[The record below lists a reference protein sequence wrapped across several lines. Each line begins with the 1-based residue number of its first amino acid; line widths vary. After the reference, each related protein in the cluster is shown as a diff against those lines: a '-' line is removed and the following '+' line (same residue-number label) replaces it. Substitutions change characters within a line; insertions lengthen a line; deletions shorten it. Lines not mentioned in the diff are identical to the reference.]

1 MMELPEWLYSSD
13 QGRELDRRAA
23 DIPGYEKGHLM
34 QLAGTASFRSIQ
46 SLWPGIRSLAVC
58 CGPGNN
64 GGDGFVVA
72 GLAATHGL
80 EVYLMGFGEPKT
92 TDAKRTHR
100 SALASGVS
108 VVPFHPNVLSGADVV
123 VDAILGTGFN
133 RPLEGLIL
141 EGIRAINASGKPVLS
156 LDVPS
161 GLNSDTG
168 EAAKDAVGATATI
181 SFICLNPG
189 IVTGRG
195 PDRCGHVLFDS
206 LQVPEA
212 VFSAMQ
218 PVAARISTGRVAGML
233 QMLPRRHHKGD
244 AGHLLVVGGALGMG
258 GAVCLAGEAALRVG
272 VGCVSIA
279 TRPEHAAYLNSGCPE
294 LMVNG
299 VESRSDLSSLLQRAT
314 AVVVGPGL
322 GLESWGRDLFSR
334 VLEIEQ
340 PLVVDADGLN
350 LLSEQPTTA
359 ANWILTP
366 HPGEAARLL
375 GKSTREVQRDRLGA
389 VRRIQ
394 ERYGGV
400 CILKGAG
407 TLIAAANGS
416 LSICNRGNPG
426 MASAGMGDL
435 LAGVIGSLLA
445 QGLDL
450 GEAAKCGTWLHSA
463 AAELAAADGER
474 GMIARDLFPGL
485 RRLVDN
491 PAAADE

>member
-1 MMELPEWLYSSD
+1 MELPEWLYSSE

-23 DIPGYEKGHLM
+23 GIPGYEKGYLM
-34 QLAGTASFRSIQ
+34 QQAGTASFRSIQ
-46 SLWPGIRSLAVC
+46 ALWPGIRSLAVC

-72 GLAATHGL
+72 ELAATHGFQ
-80 EVYLMGFGEPKT
+80 VYLIRFGDPKT
-92 TDAKRTHR
+92 TDAKRAHR

-108 VVPFHPNVLSGADVV
+108 VVPFHPDVLSRADVI

-141 EGIRAINASGKPVLS
+141 EGIHAINASGKPVLS

-168 EAAKDAVGATATI
+168 TAAKDAVGATVTL

-189 IVTGRG
+189 IVTGSG
-195 PDRCGHVLFDS
+195 PDRCGRVLFDS
-206 LQVPEA
+206 LQVPET
-212 VFSAMQ
+212 VFLGIQ
-218 PVAARISTGRVAGML
+218 PVAARISTEQVVGML
-233 QMLPRRHHKGD
+233 KILPRRHHKGD
-244 AGHLLVVGGALGMG
+244 AGHLLVVGGAQGMG
-258 GAVCLAGEAALRVG
+258 GAVRLAGEAALRAG
-272 VGCVSIA
+272 AGLVSVA

-299 VESRSDLSSLLQRAT
+299 IESGPDLSALLQRAT
-314 AVVVGPGL
+314 AVVAGPGL
-322 GLESWGRDLFSR
+322 GMEPWGRDLLSR
-334 VLEIEQ
+334 VLETEL

-350 LLSEQPTTA
+350 LLSEQPTTRT
-359 ANWILTP
+359 NWILTP

-375 GKSTREVQRDRLGA
+375 DRSTREVQQDRLTVA
-389 VRRIQ
+389 RRIQ
-394 ERYGGV
+394 ECYGGV
-400 CILKGAG
+400 CVLKGAG
-407 TLIAAANGS
+407 TLIATPNGS
-416 LSICNRGNPG
+416 LSICDRGNPG

-435 LAGVIGSLLA
+435 LAGVIGSLLS
-445 QGLDL
+445 QGLDQ
-450 GEAAKCGTWLHSA
+450 GEAAKSGAWLHSSA
-463 AAELAAADGER
+463 ADLAATDGER
-474 GMIARDLFPGL
+474 GMIAGDLFPGL

>member
-1 MMELPEWLYSSD
+1 MMELPEWLYSSE
-13 QGRELDRRAA
+13 QGRQLDRRAA
-23 DIPGYEKGHLM
+23 DVPGYEKGHLM

-46 SLWPGIRSLAVC
+46 ALWPGIRSLAVC

-80 EVYLMGFGEPKT
+80 QVYLMGFGEPKT
-92 TDAKRTHR
+92 ADAKRAYR

-108 VVPFHPNVLSGADVV
+108 IVPFHPDVLSGADVV

-133 RPLEGLIL
+133 RSLEGLIL
-141 EGIRAINASGKPVLS
+141 DGIRAINASGKPVLS

-195 PDRCGHVLFDS
+195 PDRCGRSFFDS
-206 LQVPEA
+206 LQVPET
-212 VFSAMQ
+212 VFSGMK
-218 PVAARISTGRVAGML
+218 PVAARISAGQVAGIL
-233 QMLPRRHHKGD
+233 EKLPRPHHKGD
-244 AGHLLVVGGALGMG
+244 AGHLLVVGGAVGMG

-272 VGCVSIA
+272 AGLVSVA
-279 TRPEHAAYLNSGCPE
+279 TRPEHASYLNTGCPE

-299 VESRSDLSSLLQRAT
+299 IESGPNLSTLLQRAT
-314 AVVVGPGL
+314 AVVAGPGL
-322 GLESWGRDLFSR
+322 SLGSWGREFLSR
-334 VLEIEQ
+334 VLEIEL

-350 LLSEQPTTA
+350 ILSEQPTTA
-359 ANWILTP
+359 ANWILPP

-375 GKSTREVQRDRLGA
+375 DGSAHEVQKDRLGA
-389 VRRIQ
+389 VQRIQ

-407 TLIAAANGS
+407 TLVATPNGS
-416 LSICNRGNPG
+416 LSVCNRGNPG
-426 MASAGMGDL
+426 MASAGMGDV

-463 AAELAAADGER
+463 AADLAATDGER
-474 GMIARDLFPGL
+474 GMIARDLLPEL
-485 RRLVDN
+485 RRLADN
-491 PAAADE
+491 PAATDE

>member
-1 MMELPEWLYSSD
+1 MIELPEWLYSSE
-13 QGRELDRRAA
+13 QARELDRRAA
-23 DIPGYEKGHLM
+23 AIPGYENGHLM
-34 QLAGTASFRSIQ
+34 RLAGIAGFRSLQ
-46 SLWPGIRSLAVC
+46 ALWPGTRSLAVC

-72 GLAATHGL
+72 GLAATSGL
-80 EVYLMGFGEPKT
+80 QVYLVGFGEPKT
-92 TDAKRTHR
+92 ADAKRAHR
-100 SALASGVS
+100 YALASGAS
-108 VVPFHPNVLSGADVV
+108 VVPFHPDILSGVEVV
-123 VDAILGTGFN
+123 VDAILGTGFK

-141 EGIRAINASGKPVLS
+141 EGICAINASGKPVLS

-189 IVTGRG
+189 IVTGSG
-195 PDRCGHVLFDS
+195 PDRCGRVLFDS
-206 LQVPEA
+206 LQVPET
-212 VFSAMQ
+212 VFSGMQ
-218 PVAARISTGRVAGML
+218 PVADRISTWQVAGML
-233 QMLPRRHHKGD
+233 QMLPCRHHKGD
-244 AGHLLVVGGALGMG
+244 AGHLLVVGGALGMS

-272 VGCVSIA
+272 AGLVSVA
-279 TRPEHAAYLNSGCPE
+279 TRAEHAAYLNAGCPE

-299 VESRSDLSSLLQRAT
+299 IESGPDLSALLQRAT

-322 GLESWGRDLFSR
+322 GLESWGRDLLSR
-334 VLEIEQ
+334 VLEIEL

-350 LLSEQPTTA
+350 LLSEQPATA

-375 GKSTREVQRDRLGA
+375 DGSTREVQRDRLGA

-400 CILKGAG
+400 CTLKDAG
-407 TLIAAANGS
+407 TLIATPNGG

-450 GEAAKCGTWLHSA
+450 GEAAKCGAWLHSA
-463 AAELAAADGER
+463 AADLAAADGER
-474 GMIARDLFPGL
+474 GMIARDLLPSL